1 MSILEK
7 TGNRTENWKTVK
19 HFHGITEEAKARITQ
34 SLSGEEKLM
43 TDEIELQLFW
53 KGVRDYVVNRDDK
66 EELKKDFAKR
76 YDSLFPNLRRC
87 IEKRPYKFRK
97 LKDHNYVVEK
107 LEQQIELYEN
117 LRNTE
122 IDIVLE
128 TSDYLFIGEAK
139 DESPFNSSR
148 EYVLVHQLIREYVMA
163 RILVDRLDLDKK
175 VVPFVVGDNAENL
188 KNYSQVKFMVNQGW
202 LDKKN
207 ILSWKDIKKLTRNS

>member
-1 MSILEK
+1 MS
-7 TGNRTENWKTVK
+7 TFVSNS
-19 HFHGITEEAKARITQ
+19 Q
-34 SLSGEEKLM
+34 
-43 TDEIELQLFW
+43 
-53 KGVRDYVVNRDDK
+53 
-66 EELKKDFAKR
+66 
-76 YDSLFPNLRRC
+76 
-87 IEKRPYKFRK
+87 KRPYKVRK

-107 LEQQIELYEN
+107 LEQQIELYKK

-148 EYVLVHQLIREYVMA
+148 NDVLVHQLIREYVMA

-188 KNYSQVKFMVNQGW
+188 KNYSQVKFMCNQGW
-202 LDKKN
+202 LN
-207 ILSWKDIKKLTRNS
+207 EERILSWKGIANLTRNP